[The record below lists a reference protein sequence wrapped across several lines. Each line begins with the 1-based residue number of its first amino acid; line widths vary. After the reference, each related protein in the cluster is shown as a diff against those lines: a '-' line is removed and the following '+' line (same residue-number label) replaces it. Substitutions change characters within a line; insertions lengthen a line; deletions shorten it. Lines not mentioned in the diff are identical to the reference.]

1 MKDKKKLNK
10 KNLSRMILSCFGPKK
25 SLVHTQPVV
34 SIRRI
39 NILEEDEEETKEPA
53 LKVRVK
59 INFTY

>member
-39 NILEEDEEETKEPA
+39 NILDEEAKEPA